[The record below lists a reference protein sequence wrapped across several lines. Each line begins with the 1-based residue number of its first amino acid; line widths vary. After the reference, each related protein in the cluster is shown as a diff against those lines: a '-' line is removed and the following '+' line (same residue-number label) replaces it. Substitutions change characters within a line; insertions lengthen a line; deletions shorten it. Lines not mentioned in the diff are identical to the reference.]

1 MVFYENLKSFKKKIA
16 LVHNDQTISYEKL
29 LNNSKII
36 SKKIEKKSLVFLLID
51 NDFESISSIIATEFS
66 NSVAML
72 LNFNINSEMLQNLI
86 KAYNPDYLF
95 FKKKNKL
102 KLISFETRLNFY
114 DYTLLKNKNSFKKK
128 INSDLFILQSTS
140 GSTGSP
146 KNVRISYEN
155 LITNTNSIISDLNIQ
170 ENDVAI
176 TTLPI
181 NYVYGLSI
189 INTHLKAGA
198 KIVLNKN
205 SVFESQFWKRLIA
218 TECNNFGGVPFTYEI
233 LTKIGLKEEYFKYI
247 KYSTVAGGH
256 LKKEIKLKILDFY
269 EKNNISLICMY
280 GAAEATA
287 RMSYLPYSFSR
298 EKIDSIG
305 IPIEG
310 GSFYIENVNEPFKHG
325 ELIYKG
331 NNVCMGYSHTYKD
344 LNKKNNNNYVLN
356 TGDIAYF
363 DKDNFY
369 YIKGKK
375 SRYIKLAGN
384 RISLDEIENIISQF
398 GIENICSQG
407 SNDEMVIF
415 IKRKINEKNLKSYL
429 SNYVKLNEKLF
440 KIKYLKEFPMT
451 ENNKIDYNNE
461 ILKIND

>member
-1 MVFYENLKSFKKKIA
+1 
-16 LVHNDQTISYEKL
+16 
-29 LNNSKII
+29 
-36 SKKIEKKSLVFLLID
+36 
-51 NDFESISSIIATEFS
+51 
-66 NSVAML
+66 
-72 LNFNINSEMLQNLI
+72 
-86 KAYNPDYLF
+86 
-95 FKKKNKL
+95 
-102 KLISFETRLNFY
+102 
-114 DYTLLKNKNSFKKK
+114 
-128 INSDLFILQSTS
+128 
-140 GSTGSP
+140 
-146 KNVRISYEN
+146 
-155 LITNTNSIISDLNIQ
+155 
-170 ENDVAI
+170 
-176 TTLPI
+176 
-181 NYVYGLSI
+181 
-189 INTHLKAGA
+189 
-198 KIVLNKN
+198 
-205 SVFESQFWKRLIA
+205 
-218 TECNNFGGVPFTYEI
+218 
-233 LTKIGLKEEYFKYI
+233 
-247 KYSTVAGGH
+247 
-256 LKKEIKLKILDFY
+256 
-269 EKNNISLICMY
+269 MY

-305 IPIEG
+305 IPIQG

-363 DKDNFY
+363 DEDNF
-369 YIKGKK
+369 IISREKK
-375 SRYIKLAGN
+375 QIYK
-384 RISLDEIENIISQF
+384 ISITYKLDEIENIISQF

-407 SNDEMVIF
+407 SNDEIIIF

>member
-1 MVFYENLKSFKKKIA
+1 
-16 LVHNDQTISYEKL
+16 
-29 LNNSKII
+29 
-36 SKKIEKKSLVFLLID
+36 
-51 NDFESISSIIATEFS
+51 
-66 NSVAML
+66 
-72 LNFNINSEMLQNLI
+72 
-86 KAYNPDYLF
+86 
-95 FKKKNKL
+95 
-102 KLISFETRLNFY
+102 
-114 DYTLLKNKNSFKKK
+114 
-128 INSDLFILQSTS
+128 
-140 GSTGSP
+140 
-146 KNVRISYEN
+146 
-155 LITNTNSIISDLNIQ
+155 
-170 ENDVAI
+170 
-176 TTLPI
+176 
-181 NYVYGLSI
+181 
-189 INTHLKAGA
+189 
-198 KIVLNKN
+198 
-205 SVFESQFWKRLIA
+205 
-218 TECNNFGGVPFTYEI
+218 
-233 LTKIGLKEEYFKYI
+233 
-247 KYSTVAGGH
+247 
-256 LKKEIKLKILDFY
+256 
-269 EKNNISLICMY
+269 MY

-305 IPIEG
+305 IPIQG

-363 DKDNFY
+363 DEDNFY

-407 SNDEMVIF
+407 SNDEMIIF